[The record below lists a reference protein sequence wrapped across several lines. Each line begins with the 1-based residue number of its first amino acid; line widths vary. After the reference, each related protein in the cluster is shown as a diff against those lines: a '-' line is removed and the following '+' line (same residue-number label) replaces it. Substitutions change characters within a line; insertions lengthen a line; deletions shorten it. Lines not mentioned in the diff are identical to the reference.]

1 MAFAAVTVIAAVIIS
16 ALGTNIFHAHEL
28 RTPLTF
34 VLAGA
39 AGLAGSALGVYLL
52 QRYAPVGRRGEAP
65 TPTGGGEAESGRHP
79 SLTPPPPYPE
89 AGPRRRALQPGRRPR

>member
-52 QRYAPVGRRGEAP
+52 QRYAPVGRRGDAP
-65 TPTGGGEAESGRHP
+65 PPTGTGGAEREAHP
-79 SLTPPPPYPE
+79 PLTPLPPHREWGTRPP
-89 AGPRRRALQPGRRPR
+89 GRQPGRRLA